1 MPRLGQRQASLS
13 HCLPTPVSQI
23 SQLLRLR
30 SGLIRQR
37 GTTQSID
44 ERVRSVAQ
52 PKRKPSRRQQARS
65 RPISEHPRFAAA
77 VALWFAALFGLGSL
91 AVRPALVD
99 ALVLRNRIDL
109 LIPPAAPP
117 LGLSARIVIA
127 LIMTALGV
135 LIGLSAARRLSAPPR
150 ATMQGGDS
158 VQGGNGERVRGA
170 GSTPTRAPSKQ
181 PARAAAIEHGATY
194 LPWEAAPV
202 PGSRAQ
208 ILDIAGMDLDDADSM
223 AKPPYDQGAFGAAA
237 ERAEPIPPATAPIQP
252 RQIFGMLPGEDM
264 VAPPA
269 QFFSPTPATA
279 PPAIAAPM
287 AATAPDQPA
296 QPIEPTQPVVVFPGQ
311 LDHSQA
317 PHGSPPRA
325 PDNQAEAAGMR
336 AGRSGTEHA
345 LRTALANLQRIGG
358 TA

>member
-1 MPRLGQRQASLS
+1 M
-13 HCLPTPVSQI
+13 
-23 SQLLRLR
+23 
-30 SGLIRQR
+30 
-37 GTTQSID
+37 
-44 ERVRSVAQ
+44 AQ
-52 PKRKPSRRQQARS
+52 PKRKPSRRQPARS

-91 AVRPALVD
+91 AVRPALVE

-117 LGLSARIVIA
+117 LGLGARIVIA
-127 LIMTALGV
+127 LLMTALGV
-135 LIGLSAARRLSAPPR
+135 LVGLSAARRLGAPPR
-150 ATMQGGDS
+150 ATRQSGDGG
-158 VQGGNGERVRGA
+158 QAGNGERVRGA
-170 GSTPTRAPSKQ
+170 GSTPTRAPATQ
-181 PARAAAIEHGATY
+181 PARAATIEHDATY
-194 LPWEAAPV
+194 LPWEAAPL

-208 ILDIAGMDLDDADSM
+208 ILDIAGMDLDDADSITE
-223 AKPPYDQGAFGAAA
+223 PPHDPGTFGTAA
-237 ERAEPIPPATAPIQP
+237 ERAAPIPPATAPIQP

-269 QFFSPTPATA
+269 QFFSPA
-279 PPAIAAPM
+279 PAIAAPM
-287 AATAPDQPA
+287 AGTAPDQPA
-296 QPIEPTQPVVVFPGQ
+296 QPIEPIQPVVVFPGQ

-317 PHGSPPRA
+317 PHGSPPRT
-325 PDNQAEAAGMR
+325 PDHQTEATGMR